1 MIFTFR
7 PGPKPVLPP
16 NEKIKKIS
24 IYGNGLVAGGVP
36 AGTHHVLTV
45 LETENKRFIL
55 LEVEKC
61 KDGKIHINMA
71 TGSSESEVLGQR
83 VNTEEPAELW
93 DSEKV
98 DAPTSAVQ
106 GVIDEYHGNTYGIL
120 GRDCR
125 RFVDDVC
132 EKCGAKIRAKW
143 GLF

>member
-24 IYGNGLVAGGVP
+24 IYGNGLVAWGLTG
-36 AGTHHVLTV
+36 GTHHVLTV

-61 KDGKIHINMA
+61 EDGNIHINIA
-71 TGSSESEVLGQR
+71 TGSSESEVLEQR
-83 VNTEEPAELW
+83 VNTKKPAKRW
-93 DSEKV
+93 NSEDV
-98 DAPTSAVQ
+98 DAPTSAAQ
-106 GVIDEYHGNTYGIL
+106 AVIDEYHGNTYGIL
-120 GRDCR
+120 DRDCR

-132 EKCGAKIRAKW
+132 ENCGAKIRAKW